1 PLEKEPGFEFGIATG
16 NWGCGVFNGDKELK
30 AIIQLMAASEARRPL
45 IYAAFND
52 ENLFYSFIKVYEYLK
67 QHRATVGDL
76 YQYLE
81 EYSTKYKDMTLFNYI
96 LQTLP
101 SSTKK

>member
-45 IYAAFND
+45 IYAVFHD
-52 ENLFYSFIKVYEYLK
+52 ENLFYSFTKVYEYLK
-67 QHRATVGDL
+67 QHPATVADL
-76 YQYLE
+76 YQYLKDYSNL
-81 EYSTKYKDMTLFNYI
+81 EYRDKTLFNYI
-96 LQTLP
+96 LETPP
-101 SSTKK
+101 SSSK